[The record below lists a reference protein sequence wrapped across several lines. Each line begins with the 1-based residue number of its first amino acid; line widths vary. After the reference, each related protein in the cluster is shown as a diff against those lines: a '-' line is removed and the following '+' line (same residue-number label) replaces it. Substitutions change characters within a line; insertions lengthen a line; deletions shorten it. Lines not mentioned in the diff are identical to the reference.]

1 MLKLL
6 NTLLEKKGEDTKDG
20 IYPMTKDDI
29 TKKRAEVLRTLGYK
43 QLPQRDASRSHI
55 AAATK
60 DFALF

>member
-29 TKKRAEVLRTLGYK
+29 TKKRADVWRTLGYK
-43 QLPQRDASRSHI
+43 QLAQRDASQSHI